1 MKKGNRL
8 VKIAAVVFIA
18 FCCIVTLKLR
28 MDYNDMNAEREDLHA
43 QIRELVEANDEI
55 RTRLDLPFDKNYIMT
70 VAREKLNLHT
80 KDEIIFYTDLFE

>member
-8 VKIAAVVFIA
+8 VKIAAVVFIV

-28 MDYNDMNAEREDLHA
+28 LDYNDMNAEKEALMA
-43 QIRELVEANDEI
+43 QIRELTEANEEI
-55 RTRLDLPFDKNYIMT
+55 QYRLDMPFDKEYIMS

-80 KDEIIFYTDLFE
+80 KDEIIFYTDMD